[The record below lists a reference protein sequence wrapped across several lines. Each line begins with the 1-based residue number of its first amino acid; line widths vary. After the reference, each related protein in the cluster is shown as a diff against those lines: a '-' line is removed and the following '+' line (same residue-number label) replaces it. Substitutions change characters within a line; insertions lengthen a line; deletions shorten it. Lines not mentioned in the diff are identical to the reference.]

1 MIGSKNQKSLKE
13 HLQTLR
19 QQIIDLLQEQ
29 ELTAREI
36 SQELG
41 IREKEVYEHLGHIGR
56 SASRQG
62 LQLIVRPWCCLGC
75 GYVFIDRKRLTRPGR
90 CPKCK
95 GSHLTAARFTI
106 G

>member
-1 MIGSKNQKSLKE
+1 MKQKPLKE

-19 QQIIDLLQEQ
+19 QQIIDHLQEQ
-29 ELTAREI
+29 ELTVREI
-36 SQELG
+36 SQQLG
-41 IREKEVYEHLGHIGR
+41 IREKEVYEHLTHIGR

-62 LQLIVRPWCCLGC
+62 LQLIVRPWSCLGC
-75 GYVFIDRKRLTRPGR
+75 GYVFSDRKRLTRPSR

-95 GSHLTAARFTI
+95 NSHLTAARYTI

>member
-1 MIGSKNQKSLKE
+1 MIDSKEQKPPKE

-36 SQELG
+36 SQELSM
-41 IREKEVYEHLGHIGR
+41 REKEVYGHLTHIGR
-56 SASRQG
+56 STSRQG
-62 LQLIVRPWCCLGC
+62 LQLKVRPCCCLGC
-75 GYVFIDRKRLTRPGR
+75 GYVFTDRKRLTRPGR
-90 CPKCK
+90 CPKCRH
-95 GSHLTAARFTI
+95 SHLAAARFTI

>member
-1 MIGSKNQKSLKE
+1 MKQKPLKE

-29 ELTAREI
+29 ELTVREM

-41 IREKEVYEHLGHIGR
+41 IREKEVYDHLGHIGR
-56 SASRQG
+56 SESRQG
-62 LQLIVRPWCCLGC
+62 RQLVVHPWSCLGC

-95 GSHLTAARFTI
+95 NSHLAAARFLI
-106 G
+106 V

>member
-1 MIGSKNQKSLKE
+1 MKQKPLKE

-41 IREKEVYEHLGHIGR
+41 IREKEVYDHLGHIGR
-56 SASRQG
+56 SASRLG
-62 LQLIVRPWCCLGC
+62 LQLIVRPCCCLGC
-75 GYVFIDRKRLTRPGR
+75 GYVFTERKRLTRPGR
-90 CPKCK
+90 CPKCRN
-95 GSHLTAARFTI
+95 SHLTAARFTI

>member
-1 MIGSKNQKSLKE
+1 MKQKSLKE

-19 QQIIDLLQEQ
+19 QQTIDLLQEQ

-41 IREKEVYEHLGHIGR
+41 IREKEVFDHLAHIGR

-62 LQLIVRPWCCLGC
+62 LQFIVRPWSCLGC
-75 GYVFIDRKRLTRPGR
+75 GYVFTDRKRLTRPSR

-95 GSHLTAARFTI
+95 GSHLRVARFTI
-106 G
+106 D